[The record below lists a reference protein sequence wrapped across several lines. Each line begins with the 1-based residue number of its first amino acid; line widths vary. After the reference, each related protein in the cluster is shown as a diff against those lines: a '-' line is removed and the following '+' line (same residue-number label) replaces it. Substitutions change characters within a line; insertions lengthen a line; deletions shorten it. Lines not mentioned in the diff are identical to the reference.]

1 VIPGE
6 TYTIAINEAMVA
18 GDVVVLDFKGL
29 RSEYPHAF
37 IRLDKVELDGK
48 AVAFDANKLKYG
60 DLEGNG
66 NYRIEIFNRWG
77 SGTAA
82 DSPFGG
88 TDPDSEAALAC
99 NSQIQLTYTIVNLDD
114 SNAEN
119 GLVAGLTVCDSN
131 WNSGWPDAS
140 APIYFDGGI
149 SGTQQSIKYEGS
161 RANGMIY
168 LVELQNVL
176 ATYPN
181 ISLRLDEVL
190 VDGVSVPFDASKI
203 LCGDLEGNGNYRIEL
218 FNRYGST
225 GANMPESSP
234 WSAYEQLDD
243 YYVIP
248 SLGFSQSIEVKYTV
262 LNLF

>member
-1 VIPGE
+1 
-6 TYTIAINEAMVA
+6 
-18 GDVVVLDFKGL
+18 
-29 RSEYPHAF
+29 
-37 IRLDKVELDGK
+37 
-48 AVAFDANKLKYG
+48 
-60 DLEGNG
+60 
-66 NYRIEIFNRWG
+66 
-77 SGTAA
+77 
-82 DSPFGG
+82 
-88 TDPDSEAALAC
+88 
-99 NSQIQLTYTIVNLDD
+99 
-114 SNAEN
+114 
-119 GLVAGLTVCDSN
+119 
-131 WNSGWPDAS
+131 
-140 APIYFDGGI
+140 
-149 SGTQQSIKYEGS
+149 
-161 RANGMIY
+161 MIY

-181 ISLRLDEVL
+181 IKLQLDEVF
-190 VDGVSVPFDASKI
+190 VDGVAVPFDASKI